1 MMKTSMPAGMP
12 AVCLHSTS
20 ALMFIQFQHNGREF
34 TRLINRVAHCPR
46 MNLKLALRDYPRP
59 RSGIGYS
66 NINRLS
72 VVV

>member
-1 MMKTSMPAGMP
+1 
-12 AVCLHSTS
+12 
-20 ALMFIQFQHNGREF
+20 MFIQFQHNGREF

-46 MNLKLALRDYPRP
+46 MNLKLVLRDYPRP

-66 NINRLS
+66 YINRLS